1 MRPFA
6 NVPSTPAAVLGALR
20 LLLLGTFLVGAIGV
34 AAELLLIEHYEEI
47 WQLSPLLLLLAALL
61 ALAWYGLRRSAA
73 ALRAFRVVM
82 LLFVASGFVGVLLH
96 YKGNTEFELE
106 RNPAIAGLALV
117 WESVRGATPALAPGT
132 MIQLA
137 LIGLAYTFRH
147 PALGAAREGDAPAR
161 S

>member
-20 LLLLGTFLVGAIGV
+20 LILLATFVVGVVGV
-34 AAELLLIEHYEEI
+34 IAELLLIEHYEEI

-61 ALAWYGLRRSAA
+61 ALGWYGLRRSPA

-106 RNPAIAGLALV
+106 RDPAIGGLALF

-137 LIGLAYTFRH
+137 LVGLAYTFRH
-147 PALGAAREGDAPAR
+147 PALAGGARRVA
-161 S
+161 

>member
-1 MRPFA
+1 MIRH
-6 NVPSTPAAVLGALR
+6 VPSTPEAVLGALR
-20 LLLLGTFLVGAIGV
+20 LLLLGTFLVGVVGV
-34 AAELLLIEHYEEI
+34 GVELLLIEHYEEI

-61 ALAWYGLRRSAA
+61 TLGWYGLRRSAA

-82 LLFVASGFVGVLLH
+82 LLFVVSGFVGVLLH
-96 YKGNTEFELE
+96 YQGNTEFELE
-106 RNPAIAGLALV
+106 RNPAIAGLALF

-137 LIGLAYTFRH
+137 LVGLAYTFRH
-147 PALGAAREGDAPAR
+147 PALTAARDGDAPAR

>member
-1 MRPFA
+1 MIRR
-6 NVPSTPAAVLGALR
+6 VPSTPEAVLGALR

-34 AAELLLIEHYEEI
+34 VAELLLIEHYEEI

-61 ALAWYGLRRSAA
+61 ALGWYGLRRSAA

-82 LLFVASGFVGVLLH
+82 LLFVVSGFVGVLLH

-106 RNPAIAGLALV
+106 RNPAITGLALF

-137 LIGLAYTFRH
+137 LVGLAYTFRH
-147 PALGAAREGDAPAR
+147 PALTAAREGDAPVR